1 MKEAS
6 LRIYHNARCSK
17 SRAACT
23 LLTEGGLQVE
33 IVNYLENPP
42 TRKELRDLA
51 AKLGM
56 APSELVRRGESI
68 YKERYAGLDLSEEAW
83 LEALVAHPILLER
96 PILVRG
102 EKAVIGRPPERV
114 LELLQDL

>member
-1 MKEAS
+1 MKEVS
-6 LRIYHNARCSK
+6 LRIFHNARCSK

-23 LLTEGGLQVE
+23 LLAERGLQVE

-42 TRKELRDLA
+42 TKMELQDLA

-68 YKERYAGLDLSEEAW
+68 YKERYADLDLSEEAW
-83 LEALVAHPILLER
+83 VEALVTHPVLLER
-96 PILVRG
+96 PIFVHG